1 MLRLTRKH
9 RALVLPIA
17 HPEQQEAGEPSRGGG
32 ACLTHDLGEGEPLEP
47 RSPIDLLSVLDRAR
61 DDDRRD
67 RAGGELGPRQGPC
80 PDRVL
85 GKASSGERRFPH
97 GAMVRVPSHLMRSGI
112 AVRFAV
118 GLVSLV
124 LVVALALVA
133 APAPGSHADGAVN
146 VMADAA
152 AAATE
157 VAPSYAASVAAPPVD
172 QGPDPRSAPASAS
185 IDMKH
190 VWQSLNNCGPASVV
204 MALSSLGIDVS
215 QEDARIPLR
224 GANVLS
230 GMGPQKVDPWIS
242 ANFGLRAV
250 WRNNGTN
257 DLLRRLVANGFTP
270 MVTQWMQDP
279 SISRIAHWRV
289 VRGYDDALAT
299 FYVNDPMLGRM
310 VPLSYQWFQNEW
322 QPFSY
327 RYLVVYDPKDEL
339 LLRRIVGEDWNDLR
353 MRANFY
359 ERTKAEALAQ
369 NTQNAWIA
377 FGEAAYGYGAFAE
390 AVAAFEKGIA
400 FGSVQGVFTM
410 RSSYPQALRA
420 LGRQQ
425 DAAVAAQR
433 LSTTTVSPTVAAPP
447 DGFALYLAFARGLP
461 FQGAHLA
468 E

>member
-1 MLRLTRKH
+1 MRRRRAALLTL
-9 RALVLPIA
+9 AAGLVLA
-17 HPEQQEAGEPSRGGG
+17 ASGGADAGAPPSPSRP
-32 ACLTHDLGEGEPLEP
+32 ALDMPASDPAP
-47 RSPIDLLSVLDRAR
+47 RS
-61 DDDRRD
+61 
-67 RAGGELGPRQGPC
+67 
-80 PDRVL
+80 
-85 GKASSGERRFPH
+85 
-97 GAMVRVPSHLMRSGI
+97 
-112 AVRFAV
+112 
-118 GLVSLV
+118 
-124 LVVALALVA
+124 ALALATAQVVAVAPPAEPAIEPNA
-133 APAPGSHADGAVN
+133 APSRAVIG
-146 VMADAA
+146 
-152 AAATE
+152 E
-157 VAPSYAASVAAPPVD
+157 
-172 QGPDPRSAPASAS
+172 
-185 IDMKH
+185 MKH

-204 MALSSLGIDVS
+204 MALSAMGIDVS
-215 QEDARIPLR
+215 QEFARVPLR
-224 GANVLS
+224 GTNILS
-230 GMGPQKVDPWIS
+230 GMGPQKVDGWVN
-242 ANFGLRAV
+242 ANFGLRSV

-299 FYVNDPMLGRM
+299 FYVNDPVLGRM